1 MKYDIILSGVGGQGV
16 LSLAAII
23 ATSAMKEGLHVKQ
36 AEVHGM
42 AQRGG
47 AVVSNLRLSDSE
59 IESDLICEGGASL
72 ILSMEPLES
81 LRYLKYLSKEGT
93 LVTST
98 DPFINIPNY
107 PDLEVLLKDI
117 KSLPKSIAID
127 SKKIALEAG
136 SARATNTVMLGS
148 VASLLP
154 IKPETL
160 RDVIGKMFKR
170 KGEKVVELN
179 LLAFDKGREA
189 SK

>member
-23 ATSAMKEGLHVKQ
+23 ASSAMKEGLQVKQ

-59 IESDLICEGGASL
+59 IESDLIPNGTASM
-72 ILSMEPLES
+72 ILSMEPLEG
-81 LRYLKYLSKEGT
+81 LRYLHYLKDDGA

-107 PDLEVLLKDI
+107 PEQDKLNEKI
-117 KSLPKSIAID
+117 KSLPKSILVDAE
-127 SKKIALEAG
+127 KLAKEAG
-136 SARATNTVMLGS
+136 SARATNTVMLGA
-148 VASLLP
+148 ASHFLP
-154 IKPETL
+154 VKEETL
-160 RDVIGKMFKR
+160 RTLIREMFGR
-170 KGEKVVELN
+170 KGDNIVEMN
-179 LLAFDKGREA
+179 LKAFAMGREVC
-189 SK
+189 K